1 MADRDNL
8 AYESPTKPIG
18 VYIKPRKETT
28 GKKEARKSIN
38 YFKNLL
44 NE

>member
-8 AYESPTKPIG
+8 AYESPAKPIMR
-18 VYIKPRKETT
+18 YKKPKKETS
-28 GKKEARKSIN
+28 GKKNTRKSIN
-38 YFKNLL
+38 YYKNLL